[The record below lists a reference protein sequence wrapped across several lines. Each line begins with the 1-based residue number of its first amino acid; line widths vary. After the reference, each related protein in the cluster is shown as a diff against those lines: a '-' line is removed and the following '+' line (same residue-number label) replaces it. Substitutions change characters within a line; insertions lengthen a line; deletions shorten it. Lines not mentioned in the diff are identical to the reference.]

1 MSDTTETHREV
12 GHRRIGA
19 GEARSALIRR
29 RYDAPVEDVWDAC
42 TNPKRIDRW
51 LLPVSGDLR
60 VGGSFSLQ
68 GNASGEILR
77 CEPPRLLTLTWVY
90 GDRPADEVE
99 LRLSSGDGGDTVLEL
114 EHASVCETA
123 PDGVSD
129 AILGVGVGW
138 ELPLTWSLPMYLRGE
153 FPDAPAVEWYQPTAE
168 HEQLAVRLGE
178 VWAALVQDAGAASP
192 NGTGG

>member
-1 MSDTTETHREV
+1 MSETTELYREV
-12 GHRRIGA
+12 GHRRIAA
-19 GEARSALIRR
+19 GEARSAVLRR
-29 RYDAPVEDVWDAC
+29 RYDAPIEDVWDAC
-42 TNPKRIDRW
+42 TNPRRIDRW

-60 VGGSFSLQ
+60 AGGNFSLQ

-77 CEPPRLLTLTWVY
+77 CEPPRLLTVTWVY

-99 LRLSSGDGGDTVLEL
+99 LRLTPSDGGDTVLEL

-138 ELPLTWSLPMYLRGE
+138 ELPLTWSLPAYLRGE
-153 FPDAPAVEWYQPTAE
+153 FPDVPAVEWYQPTPE
-168 HEQLAVRLGE
+168 HEQLAKRLGD
-178 VWAALVQDAGAASP
+178 VWADLVRAAGAPRP
-192 NGTGG
+192 NGSGS